1 MNRLIVFFSFFI
13 FFASQKVV
21 LAQDL
26 QQYLGQEAMV
36 VGVLNVQS
44 CSTKIDYAKI
54 LQSQA
59 VQQIEQNLKRQNP
72 NNFELLSQIYR
83 APAEVGINLAPKSY
97 FFVEPV
103 DSLWVTGFLFQIQE
117 LSLFEKL
124 VGSLVRSSDNE
135 TRINQK
141 GGFQYL
147 LQNNMVLAW
156 SKNVGVV
163 MNIDGDESFISRSI
177 DYADTLAYEKSEEMQ
192 AEFKVLKINTLINY
206 IPKILTPQTKSISTQ
221 ANYKAFSAQ
230 NFDMGFWVNM
240 GKINNVLYKNT
251 PKPPSDLFPLESFTQ
266 TMSELSKDTYFHT
279 LGFFEKGELKLKF
292 ENHLNP
298 KMTSAMLGVYDKRPN
313 PQMLN
318 YVNAKNLLGMM
329 SFAIDVE
336 KFANSTW
343 AYYEPLLENVP
354 KTGRKIK
361 SWIDVLGVVIDE
373 KAVYGLMKGDMLLA
387 ITDVKEL
394 ETTYTSY
401 EYDEEYNPITVDK
414 KRKEKMPIFSVLA
427 SIGNKENFNK
437 VIKLIESNE
446 LLIVE
451 KDYYKLKL
459 DKVGV
464 PLYLAIQNDMLIF
477 TNDTDLVEKHLK
489 TGVPDSLRLKSDW
502 QNLLKQHAFLYLM
515 DFKGMIN
522 TALNLRSWESTDK
535 RTLDNL
541 KEMLDN
547 LQVLGFTQK
556 DNVIYSEA
564 VLQMSQKDQN
574 VINQLFELMDK
585 AKN

>member
-1 MNRLIVFFSFFI
+1 MKRLILFFFFSVFFI
-13 FFASQKVV
+13 SQKSV

-26 QQYLGQEAMV
+26 QQYIGQEAMV

-59 VQQIEQNLKRQNP
+59 IQQIEQNVKRQNP
-72 NNFELLSQIYR
+72 ANFELLNQIYR

-97 FFVEPV
+97 FFVEPA

-124 VGSLVRSSDNE
+124 VSSLVRSSDNQM
-135 TRINQK
+135 RMNQK

-147 LQNNMVLAW
+147 LQNNMVVAW

-192 AEFKVLKINTLINY
+192 AEFKVLKINALINF
-206 IPKILTPQTKSISTQ
+206 IPKILTPRSKPISTQ
-221 ANYKAFSAQ
+221 PNYKAFSSQ
-230 NFDMGFWVNM
+230 NFDMGFWINM
-240 GKINNVLYKNT
+240 GKINTVLYKNT
-251 PKPPSDLFPLESFTQ
+251 PKPPSDLFPIESFTQ
-266 TMSELSKDTYFHT
+266 TMAELSKDTYFHG
-279 LGFFEKGELKLKF
+279 LGFFEKGELKFRF
-292 ENHLNP
+292 ENHVNP
-298 KMTSAMLGVYDKRPN
+298 KMASAMLGVYDKRPN

-318 YVNAKNLLGMM
+318 YINAQNLLGIM

-336 KFANSTW
+336 KFANSMW

-373 KAVYGLMKGDMLLA
+373 KAVYGLMKGDMILA

-414 KRKEKMPIFSVLA
+414 KKKEKLPIFSVLA
-427 SIGNKENFNK
+427 SIGNKDHFNK
-437 VIKLIESNE
+437 VLKLIESND
-446 LLIVE
+446 LLTVE
-451 KDYYKLKL
+451 KDYYKLKH

-464 PLYLAIQNDMLIF
+464 PFYLAVQNDMLIF
-477 TNDTDLVEKHLK
+477 TNDTDLVEKYLK
-489 TGVPDSLRLKSDW
+489 TGVPDSVKLKPDW

-515 DFKGMIN
+515 DFKGMIK
-522 TALNLRSWESTDK
+522 AMLNFRIWESADK
-535 RTLDNL
+535 RTLENL
-541 KEMLDN
+541 KGMLDN
-547 LQVLGFTQK
+547 LQVSGFTQK
-556 DNVIYSEA
+556 GNVIYSEA
-564 VLQMSQKDQN
+564 IWQMSQKDQN